1 MIRSMLAVAA
11 LSMTVAA
18 FAQEPTAPAASAPA
32 ASAPAASAPA
42 ASGKKTKAECKKEGV
57 KGKKALKECM
67 SGK

>member
-18 FAQEPTAPAASAPA
+18 FAQEPTAPA